1 MSHIE
6 SRSGSFAQTKLI
18 LNSNIH
24 PSTATTPSLL
34 IIGTFLQ
41 YIIMPIVAI
50 LFIYIFDLVY
60 IEALS
65 TFLYGISPGGGNSN
79 FIAFYTDSN
88 LELSIALR

>member
-1 MSHIE
+1 
-6 SRSGSFAQTKLI
+6 
-18 LNSNIH
+18 
-24 PSTATTPSLL
+24 
-34 IIGTFLQ
+34 
-41 YIIMPIVAI
+41 MPLVAI
-50 LFIYIFDLVY
+50 MFIYIFDLVY